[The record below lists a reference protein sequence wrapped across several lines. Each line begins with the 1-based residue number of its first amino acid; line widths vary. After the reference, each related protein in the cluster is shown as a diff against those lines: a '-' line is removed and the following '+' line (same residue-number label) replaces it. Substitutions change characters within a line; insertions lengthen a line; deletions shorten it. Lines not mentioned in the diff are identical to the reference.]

1 LPDDAELNIA
11 VITASLK
18 FQSRRYNKQKLL
30 AVYRDYLE
38 RRSPHAGFQE
48 PHLVV
53 LPPYPITGVILGLGD
68 NERNFR
74 LIKQNAERLVIDQGY
89 TVQFVYN
96 SILKPETH
104 YVLAGP
110 IFERAGPRLFNT
122 MALFAPYYEDVER
135 YRKIAVTSF
144 ERMLRVTPGKKMGVF
159 QLRITPKDTATIGVF
174 TENDLFY
181 PEIFRLMSLMNAW
194 IAIGTYTPAPHLP
207 LVVEGEEQENDN
219 RASMFRVDVEEL
231 KKVVSVRARES
242 GIPILLIGGAIKSVN
257 NDKYISYAPTIIAD
271 PESGVVKTYDLDDLD
286 KVHPLSV
293 SQPEE
298 PTCDE
303 TCEDV
308 LYMFLRETTRLRNQG
323 MLPLKKRG

>member
-1 LPDDAELNIA
+1 MPDDVELNIA
-11 VITASLK
+11 VVTAVLK

-30 AVYRDYLE
+30 AVYRDFLE

-53 LPPYPITGVILGLGD
+53 LPPYPITGVVLGLGD
-68 NERNFR
+68 YERNFR
-74 LIKQNAERLVIDQGY
+74 LVKQNAERLVIDQGY

-96 SILKPETH
+96 SVIKPETH

-135 YRKIAVTSF
+135 YRKIAVTDF
-144 ERMLRVTPGKKMGVF
+144 ERQLRVTPGKKMGVF
-159 QLRITPKDTATIGVF
+159 ELKLSPQETATIGVF

-207 LVVEGEEQENDN
+207 LVVEG
-219 RASMFRVDVEEL
+219 ASQGDDERMPMFGVDVEEL

-242 GIPILLIGGAIKSVN
+242 GIPILLVGGAIKSVN
-257 NDKYISYAPTIIAD
+257 NEKYISYAPTIIAD
-271 PESGVVKTYDLDDLD
+271 PERGIVKVYDVEDLD

-293 SQPEE
+293 TKPEE
-298 PTCDE
+298 PPCDE

-323 MLPLKKRG
+323 IIRFKKRS